1 MLLRNVRIK
10 LEFILDNL
18 SFDFNSLHPMPFS
31 YEVNPILKPLNA
43 EDPAK
48 PYRHKPG
55 SVISVEV
62 TRKLA
67 ENNVPYTN
75 LFLTGVF

>member
-1 MLLRNVRIK
+1 MRTVRIK

-62 TRKLA
+62 RQKPA
-67 ENNVPYTN
+67 GINVP
-75 LFLTGVF
+75 FIKF

>member
-1 MLLRNVRIK
+1 
-10 LEFILDNL
+10 
-18 SFDFNSLHPMPFS
+18 MPFS

-62 TRKLA
+62 MQQITYA
-67 ENNVPYTN
+67 VQNCC
-75 LFLTGVF
+75 

>member
-1 MLLRNVRIK
+1 
-10 LEFILDNL
+10 
-18 SFDFNSLHPMPFS
+18 MPFS

-62 TRKLA
+62 RQKPA
-67 ENNVPYTN
+67 GINVP
-75 LFLTGVF
+75 FIKF

>member
-1 MLLRNVRIK
+1 LRSIHIK

-62 TRKLA
+62 TQKRVG
-67 ENNVPYTN
+67 NNVPWTK
-75 LFLTGVF
+75 LF